1 MVNPLVIVYL
11 VPNCS
16 ELWECEIV
24 VVYHLHGQ
32 TGRFSVWV
40 NGSQSLGPVN
50 FVPESRLPYV
60 QISSIYRKTA
70 AKVWNWYQRWLWRN
84 ETRISVWNIPSG
96 KTGLPFQ
103 MFRFSRKFSVGK
115 IQKVEFCLLSNRVS
129 RKIFVNGKQPVRKS
143 QDKVALFPPA
153 TNCSLLRGVEVQ
165 LSLTKSWL
173 FHAFYLVMNRLLF
186 LM

>member
-1 MVNPLVIVYL
+1 MVNPLVIVFL
-11 VPNCS
+11 VPNCL

-32 TGRFSVWV
+32 TGRFSVWAK
-40 NGSQSLGPVN
+40 GSQSSGLVN

-60 QISSIYRKTA
+60 QISSIDRKTA

-115 IQKVEFCLLSNRVS
+115 IQKVAFYLLSNRVS

-153 TNCSLLRGVEVQ
+153 TNWLLLRVVEVR
-165 LSLTKSWL
+165 LSLTKSC
-173 FHAFYLVMNRLLF
+173 
-186 LM
+186 